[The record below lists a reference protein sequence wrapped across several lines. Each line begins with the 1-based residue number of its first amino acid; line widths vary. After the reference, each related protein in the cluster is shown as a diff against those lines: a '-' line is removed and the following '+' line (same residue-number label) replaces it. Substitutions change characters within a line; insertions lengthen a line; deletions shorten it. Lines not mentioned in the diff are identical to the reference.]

1 MCCNFDKVTP
11 KKRTLINYYLCK
23 LSNHQYD
30 FLPSSSLHKYVCI
43 SWILNWMEQLG
54 EGGQKILESSSRA
67 QQPSHFDVGDCHILR
82 TKQSLFVV
90 GLVRTCTHRHQS
102 NQVNESASVI
112 TFPPPLPICFPHVEL
127 AGRSR
132 NGCQTCNYP
141 TKQAEIEIFNVFKLT
156 EKKDSR

>member
-1 MCCNFDKVTP
+1 
-11 KKRTLINYYLCK
+11 
-23 LSNHQYD
+23 
-30 FLPSSSLHKYVCI
+30 
-43 SWILNWMEQLG
+43 MEQLG
-54 EGGQKILESSSRA
+54 EGGKKILESSSRA
-67 QQPSHFDVGDCHILR
+67 QQPSHSDVGDCHILR

-112 TFPPPLPICFPHVEL
+112 TFPHPLPICFPHVEL

-141 TKQAEIEIFNVFKLT
+141 TKQAERETVNVFKLK